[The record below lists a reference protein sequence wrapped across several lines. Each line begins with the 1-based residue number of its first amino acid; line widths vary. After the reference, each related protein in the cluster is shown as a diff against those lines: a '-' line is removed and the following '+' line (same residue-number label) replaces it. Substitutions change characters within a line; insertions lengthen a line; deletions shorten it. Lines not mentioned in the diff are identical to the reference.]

1 MIDLKTVNQIKRASI
16 EERLQIIEQILQ
28 SLRNDMKQESKIRES
43 RFRPFKVRKFSLG
56 QEVHVDREELY
67 SERGL

>member
-1 MIDLKTVNQIKRASI
+1 MIDLKTVDQLKQAPI
-16 EERLQIIEQILQ
+16 EERLQIIELILQ
-28 SLRNDMKQESKIRES
+28 SLKKDIRQKPKIEET
-43 RFRPFKVRKFSLG
+43 RFKPFKVRKFNLG

>member
-1 MIDLKTVNQIKRASI
+1 MIDLKTVDQLKQAPI
-16 EERLQIIEQILQ
+16 EERFQIIELILQ
-28 SLRNDMKQESKIRES
+28 SLKKDIRQKPKMEET
-43 RFRPFKVRKFSLG
+43 RFNPFKVRKFSLG

>member
-1 MIDLKTVNQIKRASI
+1 MIDLKTVDKLNQAPV
-16 EERLQIIEQILQ
+16 EERLQIIELILQ
-28 SLRNDMKQESKIRES
+28 SLKKDIRKKLKIEERP
-43 RFRPFKVRKFSLG
+43 FKPFKVRKFSLG

>member
-1 MIDLKTVNQIKRASI
+1 MIDLKTVDQLKQAPI
-16 EERLQIIEQILQ
+16 EERLQIIELILQ
-28 SLRNDMKQESKIRES
+28 SLKKDIRPKPKIEETRVK
-43 RFRPFKVRKFSLG
+43 PFKVRKFSLG

>member
-1 MIDLKTVNQIKRASI
+1 MIDLKTVNQIKRASV

-28 SLRNDMKQESKIRES
+28 SLKKDMKQESRIKQS
-43 RFRPFKVRKFSLG
+43 RFQPFKVRKFSLG
-56 QEVHVDREELY
+56 QEVHMDREELY